1 MNKIFKTIWNSVR
14 RCLVVVNEA
23 TKSASQRGS
32 TSGSFTDERAS
43 FTVETS
49 KKPLKGTFEIKYP
62 LVVLA
67 CVAMCGSSYAYSVS
81 GTVDHNIYNDIGR
94 YGATIV
100 FNGNTLITA
109 DQYWDITAGTVF
121 QVNSGVTVTTQGIN
135 LKTYCRHGCD
145 LTMSIDG
152 TFILDAN
159 SSYTSAG
166 GSSRA
171 SYINNGGRLV
181 LKGNFTA
188 NPGLYVRS
196 GGTVESKASNF
207 FNNVQSSNK
216 LTTYLMNV
224 INEQGAKTTVDSN
237 SYGRTT
243 LTQTVGALNKSVS
256 NQGTFI
262 FYDIAE
268 GTAAAN
274 AIRAA
279 LGGNVQFTGKN
290 TSGEVGAFDVAL
302 MNTLIREG
310 KVNLIFYDRDLQSS
324 TNLTL
329 GSGSGSSTYIS
340 GSNGFRSL
348 PNAKNIAVT
357 DNKTLTLIGNGSTGY
372 NLTAAN
378 SQIDVTNALLSLGHS
393 ALSSNGG
400 HLYGVNLSNGG
411 NLSVAKGSYAIDT
424 LTGGKTISNAGTLT
438 ISNLNQADSVIYTQT
453 AGTITTGNGWFDQST
468 LNLNGGSLERSELG
482 ANTVN
487 INGANVVVGTLGS
500 STNLNMSNGSLQAD
514 QLALNKGG
522 VTYNQTGGTLTT
534 KQDSL
539 FENVNFS
546 VQDGLNTIS
555 LNSTVP
561 EEVKTSLS
569 DFFQKY
575 VPGNLTQE
583 IIDHASFT
591 GGKVVITGVNLT
603 TTMRDDLT
611 QAFKDTFGDK
621 TQIVFEGN
629 ISGVSQNDVLNT
641 AKVNELAD
649 NHVLND
655 VIFVD
660 RALEGEGQS
669 VVIGNAGV
677 KNSTGFTSVNNA
689 KDVTITDGKNLVLIG
704 AKQAD
709 FNLSS
714 STVTA
719 SGDGSK
725 LTLGTL
731 GLADGNQYQGNL
743 QEVLLRGGA
752 GLEVVNGSYA
762 INDLT
767 ARDSTKTRIDI
778 RKPASLTV
786 DSVALMTGS
795 ALKNEGIF
803 HVTNTMEGLSNAV
816 IENAEG
822 ATMTV
827 DGKTSIIGRL
837 TNNGNFTA
845 RDEVAVNGTLT
856 NNGDATIGFFK
867 VLGAVNNTGTI
878 NTSETSFVN
887 GQLTNTGTIKLY
899 NTTNIDKF
907 SELTNVKDLTA
918 EGTVTMNGQLGNLSN
933 ADFETLKVA
942 GTGSEFT
949 NHGTLVIDEL
959 TLTDG
964 AYAIN
969 GGAMKDKYT
978 VFGLFR
984 ARPTEQ
990 IRDLNVGQGTQKTN
1004 AGLGYYAQGTIDG
1017 IFTNTKDGETFFG
1030 TSDVHVD
1037 GQGIAIGT
1045 NGQVQNA
1052 GTITFGGSLVNAGS
1066 IAGDGKIIFK
1076 HEGAST
1082 NVFSNSGT
1090 INVGSLEANDITYEH
1105 TGGSIASAN
1114 GWFEN
1119 SQINVK
1125 GGEMSHASLGSGN
1138 TYTVGLTGTQNQVA
1152 TLTIDKVT
1160 SDSEVNIIEGGKFV
1174 AKEIALT
1181 EDKKT
1186 VHLSGGTLS
1195 TTLNQIFDDVFYKA
1209 LDIDAENPDDQVD
1222 IEGVKVATGVS
1233 GVIDSI
1239 KKGIEFGWGT
1249 VAFDDASYSASM
1261 AADVLQKLDE
1271 VDTDPQGHEGQLEVA
1286 FNGKAAQSFNVDLA
1300 NSVVAKDP
1308 EGQKTYAT
1316 FANEELTNEVAA
1328 SNGYKAL
1335 YVGHED
1341 TDSAITQPLNKDFN
1355 KLHTSIGFK
1364 GVRNVSEGLYIG
1376 DGYHLVLVGEDS
1388 NSVDANKY
1396 ELADGAVYVTGGSK
1410 GNALG
1415 DPSTLTLGSYGT
1427 ANKTAGHLS
1436 QLYVGVSVND
1446 LSNAESNGQVRV
1458 RHGDFTIDTLTNGGV
1473 VLIGGDGK
1481 NGLRDDR
1488 EASLTVKNYVDNGY
1502 YTLDGQLTTNYANF
1516 NIEKLSMGAGKGQGS
1531 LVNRGTMS
1539 IKEGT
1544 YNGLIDNHGTL
1555 TVGNL
1560 TIQNG
1565 AVGGQV
1571 GNFALV
1577 NNTDAK
1583 MVADNLTIAGDGTWG
1598 SGAEMRG
1605 GMTNAG
1611 TLTVNENMTVEGTFD
1626 NTGNITANVFTVNDG
1641 GDVNNLAS
1649 GSMTIDA
1656 LAFNGGAFDNAGT
1669 VNLVQSKGNST
1680 IASAFNNT
1688 GKLTVAEGDNSLNIA
1703 ANGSI
1708 TNDGTIDAKGK
1719 VSVAGGTLTNNKTA
1733 TFDDLDITS
1742 GQVIVNA
1749 GSSFKDTGTTS
1760 VNMANKSDVAI
1771 DNKSDLELS
1780 DLDLNKGTISGGT
1793 MHVAD
1798 ANVATDG
1805 VIEQV
1810 MGFFEKLV
1818 NAGTVNL
1825 TGGDVNGLN
1834 NTGTLT
1840 SSGDITLAGT
1850 SSGSI
1855 TVDGTLGIE
1864 QNETLTSTG
1873 TLIANSNSSISG
1885 TLEAHGQSTLKGDTT
1900 VADGG
1905 KLSANG
1911 TFNAATVN
1919 VNQGGLLASAGTSNI
1934 DHVNAQANSTI
1945 NVDGGLLHLGELHAS
1960 NVTYNQTDGTITSD
1974 KGWFTDSTL
1983 NISGGHLDA
1992 NQIKDETGKVTGS
2005 LGHNTVNI
2013 SGRNPMPSINDEDTP
2028 ENKSHWKDNLTVV
2041 NADVV
2046 TSDTTININAGGVLD
2061 VDDLQLTAPD
2071 SITVAGGGLQTSL
2084 DEIFDWVKTEVIKI
2098 DAEDPDSGVIELPT
2112 DVLVST
2118 TVGDVQDS
2126 IKEGINFESGMIAF
2140 DDEHFSYSTLISAGQ
2155 QFGEAFADSNVTLHF
2170 LGNMAEKFTIDTADK
2185 LIAEGLPE
2193 VLHGI
2198 VLDTTTLHNTS
2209 LATGDTNKNLVI
2221 GGTAD
2226 GANSIGINMGFKDVA
2241 NADNITIEGGKEFAL
2256 VGNQRPQDF
2265 DWTTGYDDSN
2275 KLLVDAADGGSV
2287 TINNGTFTMGSDGVR
2302 NPTIGWVNSTDIG
2315 ANGTLVVKN
2324 GEFAD
2329 WTINNAGTINV
2340 NKNGTLH
2347 TNELTNTN
2355 KVNVAGSL
2363 TVENLNNANGTITNI
2378 GSILVSGTNDL
2389 NGTINNGGT
2398 FEALGQVTI
2407 SGNYTSDKNGKNIFE
2422 DLTVSGVL
2430 ANAGELTIKGNE
2442 GVNDDEF
2449 KLTIAQGG
2457 KLENAGTINNT
2468 HHDTKVEGKLING
2481 GKAYYDDMTIV
2492 AGGISNNLGYEK
2504 GDILTVDKDGKHTNS
2519 GVSIWNTVDV
2529 SGVMDN
2535 LAQGEGHGLVIGSE
2549 DSKGNLTIAQGG
2561 TLNNGSQL
2569 DATHVENTKIEGL
2582 LTNTDKGVA
2591 NYDDMTIVAGGVSNN
2606 AGFEKGDILT
2616 VDKDGKHTNSGVS
2629 IWNTVDV
2636 SGVMDNLAQ
2645 GENQG
2650 LIIGSEDS
2658 KGNLTIAQGGSFN
2671 NGSQL
2676 DATNVENTKVEG
2688 LLTNTDKGVANY
2700 DDMTIVAGGTSTN
2713 NGYEKGDI
2721 LNVGGQW
2728 NQNGESH
2735 WNNIVITDG
2744 GETSFGQDSKTEAN
2758 KVTVDG
2764 GIFQVNGGDFI
2775 AHETELNK
2783 GMFVVGNHE
2792 ELSEDN
2798 KASFVA
2804 QGNTTINTDSFVIGN
2819 GNLVFGT
2826 DRDFGPSI
2834 GLENLPDHPS
2844 RVTVGSTVT
2853 IGAEG
2858 SLAVGQGTY
2867 TDKDNFQDIGNGNLF
2882 FGEDSTTIIHAGQ
2895 LGLGNAAFKTEVEGS
2910 TVTVEGGATLVMGG
2924 IRYSGDYLITDG
2936 FDHSANAQDGQWL
2949 GGWTE
2954 DNLYALPQDGSGIGW
2969 ILDMFTKGDQIWVN
2983 AQLEDVQTVY
2993 PDISIPNISNDAMN
3007 QVNPEDMGDKLIQ
3020 DTLRDNTLSVE
3031 EKTHIINSVAEI
3043 NYAGGAMVSAFGDL
3057 DEAMD
3062 SIDKRLSF
3070 TGEHFNQSGS
3080 LIRGYKGGNLWVDI
3094 TGGMREVKDL
3104 EATGN
3109 MKGGQEADTFG
3120 FIIGA
3125 DYTNVA
3131 STAVFGGA
3139 IAYTTG
3145 SQDATGDWSKTTT
3158 DTTSVGLHA
3167 YAAWTPNDRFNV
3179 VSSMV
3184 YQMSNADSTQTIGA
3198 AGFGKAEADM
3208 DTNLFAVGVRGE
3220 YRHAIGNTII
3230 VPHVG
3235 ARVIHAQSDA
3245 FDSKVDGQKTFN
3257 HDADATTTFQMPIGV
3272 SVRGEFNT
3280 QNGWN
3285 VRPQGDFSVIP
3296 QFGDV
3301 EQTTTVQN
3309 VRGVT
3314 DDVTGEFAGKFVTK
3328 TSLGVQAQ
3336 KGQWNLGVEY
3346 GMTAGDSTQNH
3357 SFKLKARYHF

>member
-1 MNKIFKTIWNSVR
+1 MR
-14 RCLVVVNEA
+14 
-23 TKSASQRGS
+23 
-32 TSGSFTDERAS
+32 D
-43 FTVETS
+43 
-49 KKPLKGTFEIKYP
+49 
-62 LVVLA
+62 
-67 CVAMCGSSYAYSVS
+67 
-81 GTVDHNIYNDIGR
+81 
-94 YGATIV
+94 
-100 FNGNTLITA
+100 
-109 DQYWDITAGTVF
+109 
-121 QVNSGVTVTTQGIN
+121 
-135 LKTYCRHGCD
+135 D
-145 LTMSIDG
+145 LT
-152 TFILDAN
+152 
-159 SSYTSAG
+159 
-166 GSSRA
+166 
-171 SYINNGGRLV
+171 
-181 LKGNFTA
+181 
-188 NPGLYVRS
+188 
-196 GGTVESKASNF
+196 
-207 FNNVQSSNK
+207 Q
-216 LTTYLMNV
+216 
-224 INEQGAKTTVDSN
+224 
-237 SYGRTT
+237 
-243 LTQTVGALNKSVS
+243 
-256 NQGTFI
+256 
-262 FYDIAE
+262 
-268 GTAAAN
+268 
-274 AIRAA
+274 
-279 LGGNVQFTGKN
+279 
-290 TSGEVGAFDVAL
+290 AF
-302 MNTLIREG
+302 
-310 KVNLIFYDRDLQSS
+310 K
-324 TNLTL
+324 
-329 GSGSGSSTYIS
+329 
-340 GSNGFRSL
+340 
-348 PNAKNIAVT
+348 
-357 DNKTLTLIGNGSTGY
+357 
-372 NLTAAN
+372 
-378 SQIDVTNALLSLGHS
+378 
-393 ALSSNGG
+393 
-400 HLYGVNLSNGG
+400 
-411 NLSVAKGSYAIDT
+411 DT
-424 LTGGKTISNAGTLT
+424 
-438 ISNLNQADSVIYTQT
+438 
-453 AGTITTGNGWFDQST
+453 
-468 LNLNGGSLERSELG
+468 
-482 ANTVN
+482 
-487 INGANVVVGTLGS
+487 
-500 STNLNMSNGSLQAD
+500 
-514 QLALNKGG
+514 
-522 VTYNQTGGTLTT
+522 
-534 KQDSL
+534 
-539 FENVNFS
+539 
-546 VQDGLNTIS
+546 
-555 LNSTVP
+555 
-561 EEVKTSLS
+561 
-569 DFFQKY
+569 FFQKY

-704 AKQAD
+704 SKEANFSMSDAI
-709 FNLSS
+709 
-714 STVTA
+714 VTA
-719 SGDGSK
+719 SGDGVKNSTGFTSVNNAKDVTITDGKNLVLIGSKEANFSMSDAIVTASGDASK

-731 GLADGNQYQGNL
+731 GLADGADYQGSLN
-743 QEVLLRGGA
+743 EVILRGGA
-752 GLEVVNGSYA
+752 GLDVVNGSYT
-762 INDLT
+762 IDDIL
-767 ARDSTKTRIDI
+767 ARTNTTQISVQ
-778 RKPASLTV
+778 KPASLTSGAITLT
-786 DSVALMTGS
+786 SVILRGGAGLDVVNGSYTIDDILARTNTTQISVQKPASLTSGAITLTSGSRLLNQGNLHVTGS
-795 ALKNEGIF
+795 LNG
-803 HVTNTMEGLSNAV
+803 T
-816 IENAEG
+816 ENAFVQNAEN

-827 DGKTSIIGRL
+827 DGITSLIGTLRNDGTL
-837 TNNGNFTA
+837 TA
-845 RDEVAVNGTLT
+845 RDEVSVNGTLT
-856 NNGDATIGFFK
+856 NNGEATIGFFK
-867 VLGAVNNTGTI
+867 VLGKVNNTGTI

-969 GGAMKDKYT
+969 GGAMKDKYA

-1125 GGEMSHASLGSGN
+1125 GGEMSHASLGTGN

-1271 VDTDPQGHEGQLEVA
+1271 VDTDPQGVSGVIDSIKKGIEFGWGTVAFDDASYSASMAADVLQKLDEVDTDPQSHEGQLEVA

-1446 LSNAESNGQVRV
+1446 LSNAQSNGQVRV

-1481 NGLRDDR
+1481 NGLREDR

-1555 TVGNL
+1555 TAGNL

-1598 SGAEMRG
+1598 SGADMRGNLTIQNGAVGGQVGNFALVNNTDAKMVADNLTIAGDGTWGSGADMRG

-1626 NTGNITANVFTVNDG
+1626 NKGSLTANVFTVNDG

-1719 VSVAGGTLTNNKTA
+1719 VSVVGGTLTNNKTA

-1945 NVDGGLLHLGELHAS
+1945 NVDGGLLHLGANGTFNAATVNVNQGGLLASAGTSNIDHVNAQANSTINVDGGLLHLGELHAS

-2061 VDDLQLTAPD
+2061 VEDLQLTAPD

-2407 SGNYTSDKNGKNIFE
+2407 SGNYTSNLNNANGTITNIGSILVSGTNDLNGTINNGGTFEALGQVTISGNYTSDKNGKNIFE

-2430 ANAGELTIKGNE
+2430 ANAGDLTIKGNE
-2442 GVNDDEF
+2442 GVSDDEF

-2468 HHDTKVEGKLING
+2468 HHDTKVEGELING

-2569 DATHVENTKIEGL
+2569 DATHVENTKVEGLLTDATHVENTKVEGL

-2688 LLTNTDKGVANY
+2688 LLNNTK
-2700 DDMTIVAGGTSTN
+2700 
-2713 NGYEKGDI
+2713 
-2721 LNVGGQW
+2721 
-2728 NQNGESH
+2728 
-2735 WNNIVITDG
+2735 
-2744 GETSFGQDSKTEAN
+2744 
-2758 KVTVDG
+2758 
-2764 GIFQVNGGDFI
+2764 
-2775 AHETELNK
+2775 
-2783 GMFVVGNHE
+2783 
-2792 ELSEDN
+2792 
-2798 KASFVA
+2798 
-2804 QGNTTINTDSFVIGN
+2804 
-2819 GNLVFGT
+2819 
-2826 DRDFGPSI
+2826 
-2834 GLENLPDHPS
+2834 
-2844 RVTVGSTVT
+2844 RVTFLPLIRTVS
-2853 IGAEG
+2853 IR
-2858 SLAVGQGTY
+2858 
-2867 TDKDNFQDIGNGNLF
+2867 
-2882 FGEDSTTIIHAGQ
+2882 
-2895 LGLGNAAFKTEVEGS
+2895 
-2910 TVTVEGGATLVMGG
+2910 TLVSLFG
-2924 IRYSGDYLITDG
+2924 IRL
-2936 FDHSANAQDGQWL
+2936 
-2949 GGWTE
+2949 
-2954 DNLYALPQDGSGIGW
+2954 
-2969 ILDMFTKGDQIWVN
+2969 
-2983 AQLEDVQTVY
+2983 
-2993 PDISIPNISNDAMN
+2993 
-3007 QVNPEDMGDKLIQ
+3007 
-3020 DTLRDNTLSVE
+3020 
-3031 EKTHIINSVAEI
+3031 
-3043 NYAGGAMVSAFGDL
+3043 
-3057 DEAMD
+3057 
-3062 SIDKRLSF
+3062 
-3070 TGEHFNQSGS
+3070 
-3080 LIRGYKGGNLWVDI
+3080 
-3094 TGGMREVKDL
+3094 
-3104 EATGN
+3104 
-3109 MKGGQEADTFG
+3109 TFL
-3120 FIIGA
+3120 A
-3125 DYTNVA
+3125 
-3131 STAVFGGA
+3131 
-3139 IAYTTG
+3139 
-3145 SQDATGDWSKTTT
+3145 
-3158 DTTSVGLHA
+3158 
-3167 YAAWTPNDRFNV
+3167 
-3179 VSSMV
+3179 
-3184 YQMSNADSTQTIGA
+3184 
-3198 AGFGKAEADM
+3198 
-3208 DTNLFAVGVRGE
+3208 
-3220 YRHAIGNTII
+3220 
-3230 VPHVG
+3230 
-3235 ARVIHAQSDA
+3235 
-3245 FDSKVDGQKTFN
+3245 
-3257 HDADATTTFQMPIGV
+3257 
-3272 SVRGEFNT
+3272 
-3280 QNGWN
+3280 
-3285 VRPQGDFSVIP
+3285 
-3296 QFGDV
+3296 
-3301 EQTTTVQN
+3301 
-3309 VRGVT
+3309 
-3314 DDVTGEFAGKFVTK
+3314 
-3328 TSLGVQAQ
+3328 
-3336 KGQWNLGVEY
+3336 
-3346 GMTAGDSTQNH
+3346 
-3357 SFKLKARYHF
+3357 

>member
-1 MNKIFKTIWNSVR
+1 MNKIFKTVWNSVR

-348 PNAKNIAVT
+348 PNAKNITVT

-393 ALSSNGG
+393 TLSSNGG

-411 NLSVAKGSYAIDT
+411 NLSVAKGSYTIDT

-438 ISNLNQADSVIYTQT
+438 ISNLNQANGVTYTQT

-514 QLALNKGG
+514 KLALNKGG

-704 AKQAD
+704 SKEANFSMSDAI
-709 FNLSS
+709 
-714 STVTA
+714 VTA
-719 SGDGSK
+719 SGDASK

-731 GLADGNQYQGNL
+731 GLADGADYQGSLN
-743 QEVLLRGGA
+743 EVILRGGA
-752 GLEVVNGSYA
+752 GLDVVNGSYT
-762 INDLT
+762 IDDIL
-767 ARDSTKTRIDI
+767 ARTNTTQISVQ
-778 RKPASLTV
+778 KPASLT
-786 DSVALMTGS
+786 SGAITLTSGSRLLNQGNLHITGS
-795 ALKNEGIF
+795 LNG
-803 HVTNTMEGLSNAV
+803 T
-816 IENAEG
+816 ENAIVQNAEN
-822 ATMTV
+822 ATMRI
-827 DGKTSIIGRL
+827 DGITSLIGTLRNDGTL
-837 TNNGNFTA
+837 TA
-845 RDEVAVNGTLT
+845 RDEVSVNGTLT
-856 NNGDATIGFFK
+856 NNGEATIGFFK
-867 VLGAVNNTGTI
+867 VLGTVNNTGLI

-969 GGAMKDKYT
+969 GGAMKDKYA

-1066 IAGDGKIIFK
+1066 IAGDGKVIFK

-1125 GGEMSHASLGSGN
+1125 GGEMSHASLGTGN

-1446 LSNAESNGQVRV
+1446 LSNAQSNGQVRV
-1458 RHGDFTIDTLTNGGV
+1458 RHGDFTINTLTNGGV

-1481 NGLRDDR
+1481 NGLREDR

-1502 YTLDGQLTTNYANF
+1502 YTLDGQLTTNHANF

-1780 DLDLNKGTISGGT
+1780 DLDLNTGTISGGT

-1873 TLIANSNSSISG
+1873 TLIANSNNSISG

-1900 VADGG
+1900 VTDGG

-2061 VDDLQLTAPD
+2061 VEDLQLTAPD

-2378 GSILVSGTNDL
+2378 GSILVSGTNVL

-2535 LAQGEGHGLVIGSE
+2535 LAQDEGHGLV
-2549 DSKGNLTIAQGG
+2549 
-2561 TLNNGSQL
+2561 
-2569 DATHVENTKIEGL
+2569 
-2582 LTNTDKGVA
+2582 
-2591 NYDDMTIVAGGVSNN
+2591 
-2606 AGFEKGDILT
+2606 
-2616 VDKDGKHTNSGVS
+2616 
-2629 IWNTVDV
+2629 
-2636 SGVMDNLAQ
+2636 
-2645 GENQG
+2645 
-2650 LIIGSEDS
+2650 IGSEDS

-2676 DATNVENTKVEG
+2676 DATNVENTKIEG

-3245 FDSKVDGQKTFN
+3245 FNSKVDGQKTFN

-3357 SFKLKARYHF
+3357 AIKAKVKFSF